1 MEKKNRYKIRNIA
14 TVEMKKVGIIGA
26 GNIGMAIAKGLVSQ
40 KVIEPSQLFLSRR
53 RNDLLADQKKEG
65 FTVRDNH
72 SLVKE
77 CELIILAVLPGQ
89 AKEVVLDLKPL
100 LQNQKKL
107 LVSIVSAV
115 SIRELK
121 DWSGGQTEVVRIMP
135 NTASEYGAS
144 MTCIAGEE
152 EQAVNQVKSLF
163 DPLGQTMVIK
173 EQLMPAATILAACGI
188 AFFLRFIRAVS
199 QGGIQIGFHA
209 EEAGK
214 IAAQTAMGAALLL
227 MQTENHPETEID
239 RVTTPMGCTISGL
252 NEMEHFGLSSAMI
265 KGIVKSYSEISDLK

>member
-1 MEKKNRYKIRNIA
+1 MTNI
-14 TVEMKKVGIIGA
+14 GIIGA
-26 GNIGMAIAKGLVSQ
+26 GNIGMAIAKGMVKQ
-40 KVIEPSQLFLSRR
+40 ETMEPSKLFLSRR
-53 RNDLLADQKKEG
+53 RNDLLAEQRKEG
-65 FTVRDNH
+65 FVIADNP

-77 CELIILAVLPGQ
+77 CGIIILAVLPGQ
-89 AKEVVLDLKPL
+89 AREILLDLKAR
-100 LQNQKKL
+100 LQGQNKL
-107 LVSIVSAV
+107 LISVVSAV

-121 DWSGGQTEVVRIMP
+121 EWSGLHSGVVRIMP
-135 NTASEYGAS
+135 NTAVEYGAS

-152 EQAVNQVKSLF
+152 EEAVMQAKALF
-163 DPLGQTMVIK
+163 DPLGNTMIIK

-214 IAAQTAMGAALLL
+214 IAAQTALGAAELL
-227 MQTENHPETEID
+227 MQTKNHPETEID

-252 NEMEHFGLSSAMI
+252 NEMEHYGLSSAMI
-265 KGIVKSYSEISDLK
+265 KGIVKSYSGISDLK

>member
-1 MEKKNRYKIRNIA
+1 
-14 TVEMKKVGIIGA
+14 MKKIGIIGA
-26 GNIGMAIAKGLVSQ
+26 GNIGMSIAKGLVRQ
-40 KVIEPSQLFLSRR
+40 NVITTSQLYLSRR
-53 RNDLLADQKKEG
+53 RNGLLAEQEKEG
-65 FTVRDNH
+65 FSITDNH

-77 CELIILAVLPGQ
+77 CEVIILAVLPGQ
-89 AKEVVLDLKPL
+89 AKEVIRDLKPL
-100 LQNQKKL
+100 FKDQKKL
-107 LVSIVSAV
+107 LVSVVSAV

-121 DWSGGQTEVVRIMP
+121 EWIGSQTEVVRIMP

-144 MTCIAGEE
+144 MTCIAGED

-252 NEMEHFGLSSAMI
+252 NEMEHFGLSSAVI

>member
-1 MEKKNRYKIRNIA
+1 
-14 TVEMKKVGIIGA
+14 MKKIGIIGA
-26 GNIGMAIAKGLVSQ
+26 GNIGCAIAKGMVSQ
-40 KVIEPSQLFLSRR
+40 KVIAPSELFLSRK
-53 RNDLLADQKKEG
+53 RNDLLAQQKKEG
-65 FTVRDNH
+65 YQVTDNH
-72 SLVKE
+72 TLVTE
-77 CELIILAVLPGQ
+77 CDVIILAVLPLQ
-89 AKEVVLDLKPL
+89 AKEVVQELADLFPNGDKI
-100 LQNQKKL
+100 

-115 SIRELK
+115 SIQELK
-121 DWSGGQTEVVRIMP
+121 EWSGNKIDVVRIMP
-135 NTASEYGAS
+135 NTAAEYGAS

-152 EQAVNQVKSLF
+152 EQAVEQVKSLF
-163 DPLGQTMVIK
+163 DPLGTTMVIK

-214 IAAQTAMGAALLL
+214 IAAQTAMGAAELLL
-227 MQTENHPETEID
+227 QTDHHPETEID

-265 KGIVKSYSEISDLK
+265 KGIVKSYSEISGLK

>member
-1 MEKKNRYKIRNIA
+1 MKNI
-14 TVEMKKVGIIGA
+14 GIIGA
-26 GNIGMAIAKGLVSQ
+26 GNIGMAIAKGLVRKELVS
-40 KVIEPSQLFLSRR
+40 PSHLYLSRK
-53 RNDLLADQKKEG
+53 RNGLLMEQEKEG
-65 FTVRDNH
+65 FPISDNK
-72 SLVKE
+72 SLVSA
-77 CELIILAVLPGQ
+77 CDTIILAVLPGQ
-89 AKEVVLDLKPL
+89 AREVLQDLQDLFMDK
-100 LQNQKKL
+100 KKL
-107 LVSIVSAV
+107 LISIVSAV
-115 SIRELK
+115 SIHELK
-121 DWSGGQTEVVRIMP
+121 QWSGDHADVVRVMP
-135 NTASEYGAS
+135 NTAVEYGAS
-144 MTCIAGEE
+144 MTCIAGER
-152 EQAVNQVKSLF
+152 EQAVNQVRELF

-214 IAAQTAMGAALLL
+214 IAAQTAMGAAKLL

-252 NEMEHFGLSSAMI
+252 NEMEHFGLSSSMI

>member
-1 MEKKNRYKIRNIA
+1 MMKI
-14 TVEMKKVGIIGA
+14 GIIGA

-40 KVIEPSQLFLSRR
+40 QVIAPSNLYLSRK
-53 RNDLLADQKKEG
+53 RNGLLSDQLRDG
-65 FTVRDNH
+65 FQVSDNL
-72 SLVKE
+72 SLVSE
-77 CELIILAVLPGQ
+77 CDIILLAVLPGQ
-89 AKEVVLDLKPL
+89 AREVILELKDVFHRG
-100 LQNQKKL
+100 NKI
-107 LVSIVSAV
+107 LVSVVSAV
-115 SIRELK
+115 SIQELK
-121 DWSGGQTEVVRIMP
+121 EWSGNKMPVVRIMP
-135 NTASEYGAS
+135 NTAAEFGAS
-144 MTCIAGEE
+144 MTCLAGEE
-152 EQAVNQVKSLF
+152 EEAVMQVKKIF

-173 EQLMPAATILAACGI
+173 EQLMPSATILAACGI

-214 IAAQTAMGAALLL
+214 IAAQTALGAAELL
-227 MQTENHPETEID
+227 MRTENHPELEID